1 MELPFHPGIVLGA
14 VAATLSLISFMQKSM
29 LPLRGFAI
37 ASNVFFIAYGY
48 FDSLWPALIL
58 HSCLLPLNTK
68 RLMDIRKLTAEIK
81 KATEL
86 SPASQWLLPHMNRRT
101 FKAGEVLFHKG
112 DTADSMFY
120 IASGELRM
128 DGADQRLG
136 PGELIGEIGLFSPDR
151 KRTQT
156 ITCHTDG
163 ELYSMTDD
171 MMYRLYYQ
179 NPKLGFYFMR
189 LIVGRL
195 QRDIAREHSVN
206 TAG

>member
-29 LPLRGFAI
+29 LPLRAFAI
-37 ASNVFFIAYGY
+37 GSNVFFVIYGY
-48 FDSLWPALIL
+48 TESIWPALIL
-58 HSCLLPLNTK
+58 HTILLPLNTK
-68 RLMDIRKLTAEIK
+68 RLLDIRKLTAEIR

-86 SPASQWLLPHMNRRT
+86 SPASQWLLPHMNRRA

-128 DGADQRLG
+128 EGVDQRLG
-136 PGELIGEIGLFSPDR
+136 GGELIGEIGLFSPDR

-156 ITCHTDG
+156 ITCDTDG

-195 QRDIAREHSVN
+195 QRDIAREHAALA
-206 TAG
+206 TA

>member
-14 VAATLSLISFMQKSM
+14 IAATLSLISFMQKSM
-29 LPLRGFAI
+29 LPLRAFAI
-37 ASNVFFIAYGY
+37 ASNVLFIIYGY
-48 FDSLWPALIL
+48 VEAIWPALIL
-58 HSCLLPLNTK
+58 HTILFPLNAK
-68 RLMDIRKLTAEIK
+68 RLMDIRKLTAEIR

-112 DTADSMFY
+112 DAADSMFY
-120 IASGELRM
+120 IASGELRLE
-128 DGADQRLG
+128 GVEQRLG

-195 QRDIAREHSVN
+195 QRDIAREHSAV
-206 TAG
+206 AAA

>member
-1 MELPFHPGIVLGA
+1 MELPFHPGIVLGV

-58 HSCLLPLNTK
+58 HTCLLPLNTK

>member
-1 MELPFHPGIVLGA
+1 MELPIHPGIVLGTI
-14 VAATLSLISFMQKSM
+14 AATLSLISFMQKSM

-37 ASNVFFIAYGY
+37 ASNVLFIAYGY
-48 FDSLWPALIL
+48 IDSLWPALIL
-58 HSCLLPLNTK
+58 HTCLLPLNTK
-68 RLMDIRKLTAEIK
+68 RLMDIRKLTAEIR

-86 SPASQWLLPHMNRRT
+86 SPASQWLLPHMNRRS

-112 DTADSMFY
+112 DAADSMFY

-128 DGADQRLG
+128 EGVEQRLG

-195 QRDIAREHSVN
+195 QRDVAREHSALV
-206 TAG
+206 AA